1 MASRKIGSLWRKQTK
16 DGKVFYSGVIQDIR
30 GDINIAVFMN
40 DRKESE
46 KHPDLNIVLSGDHDE
61 RKQIQEDPFFGSSS
75 MDQSPAPLPEDEINV
90 DDIPFE

>member
-46 KHPDLNIVLSGDHDE
+46 KHPDLNIVLSGDRDE
-61 RKQIQEDPFFGSSS
+61 RKQTQEDPFFGTSSHIQ
-75 MDQSPAPLPEDEINV
+75 DQAPMPEDEINV
-90 DDIPFE
+90 DEIPFE

>member
-46 KHPDLNIVLSGDHDE
+46 KHPDLNIVLSGERDE
-61 RKQIQEDPFFGSSS
+61 RKQAQADPFFG
-75 MDQSPAPLPEDEINV
+75 MDEQAPAPESAQDEINV
-90 DDIPFE
+90 DDIPFD